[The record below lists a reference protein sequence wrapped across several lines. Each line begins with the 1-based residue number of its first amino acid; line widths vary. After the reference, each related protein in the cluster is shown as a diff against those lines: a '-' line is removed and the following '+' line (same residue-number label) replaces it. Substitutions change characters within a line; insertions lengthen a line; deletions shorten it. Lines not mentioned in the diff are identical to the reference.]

1 MLAFEDARRK
11 VIEIVSGL
19 KAGVANESLALGE
32 ALGRVLAQTVHADR
46 DYPPFDRATRDG
58 FAVRAEDISASSG
71 ELVMIGEIR
80 AGQAFSGSIARGE
93 CVQIMTGAAV
103 PASAN
108 AVMMIEYTRAEH
120 RGEKTIVHF
129 DRGAT
134 TGQNVVPRGS
144 EARSGQLLMRPG
156 QRLGY
161 SELALC
167 GQVGQTK
174 VRVSQRPRIA
184 ILSTGDEVVSAD
196 STPGPLEIRNGNS
209 ISLAAQVRLAGGEP
223 VELGNA
229 PDRAPE
235 LKAAI
240 EEGLKADAL
249 VISGG
254 VSAGKYDLVEQVLA
268 ELGAEIYFDGV
279 AIRPGRPAV
288 FGVCRNKPV
297 FGLPGNPVSTMVT
310 FELFLL
316 PTLDILS
323 GAQVRPLAML
333 RAKLGAPVIQKSD
346 LTHFL
351 PAKLEWPTGETS
363 NPIVRELEWRG
374 SGDIVTLAESNC
386 FLVVP
391 QKKLEWQAGEWIGVL
406 PRRGSL

>member
-240 EEGLKADAL
+240 
-249 VISGG
+249 
-254 VSAGKYDLVEQVLA
+254 
-268 ELGAEIYFDGV
+268 
-279 AIRPGRPAV
+279 
-288 FGVCRNKPV
+288 
-297 FGLPGNPVSTMVT
+297 
-310 FELFLL
+310 
-316 PTLDILS
+316 
-323 GAQVRPLAML
+323 
-333 RAKLGAPVIQKSD
+333 
-346 LTHFL
+346 
-351 PAKLEWPTGETS
+351 
-363 NPIVRELEWRG
+363 
-374 SGDIVTLAESNC
+374 
-386 FLVVP
+386 
-391 QKKLEWQAGEWIGVL
+391 
-406 PRRGSL
+406 